1 MNNRKNNE
9 INNKKENNIIKNSK
23 YSIKEFLKN
32 YKMYILCIVIL
43 ILSIISIVVQAID
56 RKNTMQVNSTTI
68 KGKDEKIAV
77 YITGAVKNP
86 GVYYLEE
93 NSRLITLLDICG
105 GISEN
110 ADIEQINLAKKLV
123 DSDKINI
130 PIKQEKSNTNDEI
143 YENDNIEQNSDDNS
157 IKENSDKSEKININN
172 ASKEELMELTG
183 IGESTANKII
193 EYRKSQRFLE
203 IEDIMNVSGIG
214 KSKFD
219 KIKDDIVVD

>member
-1 MNNRKNNE
+1 MKKYL
-9 INNKKENNIIKNSK
+9 KKEESIEKISIIENIKK
-23 YSIKEFLKN
+23 FFVK
-32 YKMYILCIVIL
+32 YKMYIFYLVVV
-43 ILSIISIVVQAID
+43 ILSIISIVMQSVD
-56 RKNTMQVNSTTI
+56 RKNTLQVNSTNV

-93 NSRLITLLDICG
+93 NSRLSNLLDICG
-105 GISEN
+105 GIEEN

-130 PIKQEKSNTNDEI
+130 PVKQEKSEEEISESDEL
-143 YENDNIEQNSDDNS
+143 
-157 IKENSDKSEKININN
+157 KETQREYSSKEKVNINK
-172 ASKEELMELTG
+172 ASKEELMSLKG

-193 EYRKSQRFLE
+193 EYRKTQKFLE

-214 KSKFD
+214 NSKFE
-219 KIKDDIVVD
+219 KIKDNIEVD